1 MAKRKVLKKK
11 EPPKILC
18 INCKYCKFLDKRS
31 IKGEIIMGS
40 CQFEKHQFLVHN
52 HGCDNG
58 IAITHKRDLFLKL
71 EDIL

>member
-18 INCKYCKFLDKRS
+18 KDCKFCQFVDKRS
-31 IKGEIIMGS
+31 IKGEVIMGG
-40 CQFEKHQFLVHN
+40 CKFEQFQFLVHN
-52 HGCDNG
+52 HGCDNA

-71 EDIL
+71 EDIV